1 MKTIVSLLLITLSFF
16 NAHGQSDEQFYKPSK
31 TLTPLEFTNT
41 EEITLPVAN
50 DTITAVLVKPTGKPK
65 ATILFFH
72 GTGGNISTYQFMI
85 SPLVQDQF
93 QVVAVDFRGYG
104 KSTGKPTHLNIAQ
117 DGQVFFDTVLQH
129 NAVKNTAIILY
140 GASMG
145 TQIATL
151 LARNN
156 EMKIK
161 ALVLDGA
168 LSSFTDIAAY
178 YAPQYREI
186 IEKTYVSPYAAKED
200 VKSLSNIQ
208 KLFIHSREDKEIPYD
223 QGMTVFNNAPEPKQ
237 FLEYKGTH
245 LMAIVNEQQKV
256 LNALNSLLKK

>member
-1 MKTIVSLLLITLSFF
+1 MKTILFLLLFFLGFF
-16 NAHGQSDEQFYKPSK
+16 NAHAQSDEQFYKPTK
-31 TLTPLEFTNT
+31 RLKPLEFANT
-41 EEITLPVAN
+41 EEIMLPVAD
-50 DTITAVLVKPTGKPK
+50 DTITAVLIKPTGKPK

-85 SPLVQDQF
+85 TPLVQDQF

-117 DGQVFFDTVLQH
+117 DGQVFFDAVLQH
-129 NAVKNTAIILY
+129 NAVKNTAIIVY

-151 LARNN
+151 LAKNN

-186 IEKTYVSPYAAKED
+186 IEKTYISPYSAKED
-200 VKSLSNIQ
+200 VKSLSNI
-208 KLFIHSREDKEIPYD
+208 KKVFIHSREDKEIPYD
-223 QGMTVFNNAPEPKQ
+223 QGIAVFNNAPEPKQ
-237 FLEYKGTH
+237 LLEYKGAH

-256 LNALNSLLKK
+256 LNTLNALIEK

>member
-1 MKTIVSLLLITLSFF
+1 MKTILFLLLFF
-16 NAHGQSDEQFYKPSK
+16 LGFSNVYAQSDEQFYKPTK
-31 TLTPLEFTNT
+31 TLKPLEFANA
-41 EEITLPVAN
+41 EEITLPVAD
-50 DTITAVLVKPTGKPK
+50 DTITAVLIKPTGKPK

-85 SPLVQDQF
+85 TPLVQDQF

-117 DGQVFFDTVLQH
+117 DGQVFFDAALQH
-129 NAVKNTAIILY
+129 HAVKNTAIILY

-151 LARNN
+151 LAKNN

-186 IEKTYVSPYAAKED
+186 IEKTYISPYSAKED
-200 VKSLSNIQ
+200 VKSLSNI
-208 KLFIHSREDKEIPYD
+208 KKVFIHSREDKEIPYD
-223 QGMTVFNNAPEPKQ
+223 QGMEVFNNAPEPKQ
-237 FLEYKGTH
+237 LLEYKGTH

-256 LNALNSLLKK
+256 LNTLNALIEK